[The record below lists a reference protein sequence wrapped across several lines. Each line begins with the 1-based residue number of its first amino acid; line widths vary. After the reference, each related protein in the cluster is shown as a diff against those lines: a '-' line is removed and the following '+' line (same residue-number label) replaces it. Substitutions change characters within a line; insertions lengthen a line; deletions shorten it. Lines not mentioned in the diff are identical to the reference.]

1 MNNTVIK
8 FGRNV
13 FSFVASPL
21 YQYDYGQTVTIEG
34 IELPST
40 FECHF
45 GNGTAGKA
53 TVSIGQDNVV
63 TIPDAYLQT
72 GKSIYGW
79 IYLHT
84 GENDGETEY
93 TFRIPVIE
101 RPAPDTTQPT
111 PVQQDVITQ
120 TIAAL
125 NAGVEQAEAAAAE
138 IENMTVVAETLPTGS
153 PATADWDNGTL
164 TIGVPGGAKGDDGRD
179 GRDGSDGHSPVVTA
193 SKNEGVTTV
202 SVDGTPI
209 ATINDGEDGE
219 NGQNGTNGQD
229 GYSPTATVTKSGNT
243 ATITIT
249 DKNGTTTASVLDG
262 DDGILSATVTT
273 IWTGTQVQYDAITT
287 KDASTLYFIKET

>member
-53 TVSIGQDNVV
+53 AIAIGQDNVV
-63 TIPDAYLQT
+63 AIPDAYLQT

-125 NAGVEQAEAAAAE
+125 NSAVSEIEDMTVSATTLGHGSEATVTKTVVEGVYHLEFGLPAGVKGETGATGATGAQGPKGETGATGAQGPRGETGATGATGATGQAGPQG
-138 IENMTVVAETLPTGS
+138 PTGETG
-153 PATADWDNGTL
+153 AT
-164 TIGVPGGAKGDDGRD
+164 GA
-179 GRDGSDGHSPVVTA
+179 DGHSPVVTA
-193 SKNEGVTTV
+193 SKSNGVTTV
-202 SVDGTPI
+202 YVDGTSI
-209 ATINDGEDGE
+209 ATINDG
-219 NGQNGTNGQD
+219 QD
-229 GYSPTATVTKSGNT
+229 GVMSSSVTAM
-243 ATITIT
+243 
-249 DKNGTTTASVLDG
+249 
-262 DDGILSATVTT
+262 
-273 IWTGTQVQYDAITT
+273 WTGTQNEYDAITT